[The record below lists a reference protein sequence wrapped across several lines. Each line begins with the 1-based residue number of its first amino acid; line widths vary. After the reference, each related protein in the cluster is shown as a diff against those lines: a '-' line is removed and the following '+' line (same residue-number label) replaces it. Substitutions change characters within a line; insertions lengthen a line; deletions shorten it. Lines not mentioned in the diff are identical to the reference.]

1 MAVYRSF
8 LLGSFQEFS
17 SCKFTR
23 AMPAIYKLGLSQ
35 SNGATVRRIF
45 SLCGWALTLEHWNTF
60 PHLPLSTL
68 LSSCCNSLLLILP
81 FLLLFLR
88 ERVRECVQNAGFE
101 SSVTRWLSYFSHL
114 ASCNTENWPSY
125 IQNYPKAV
133 SKFCLILKH
142 PNNWLAF
149 WIYFA
154 KVAKFR
160 PIWSHC
166 LKGTHHHR
174 ETGRLEQRL
183 STLKSEITAAAIC
196 FKISLLLTLS
206 QSLFRS

>member
-1 MAVYRSF
+1 MSAYIGTLKHF
-8 LLGSFQEFS
+8 PPS
-17 SCKFTR
+17 S
-23 AMPAIYKLGLSQ
+23 
-35 SNGATVRRIF
+35 
-45 SLCGWALTLEHWNTF
+45 TF
-60 PHLPLSTL
+60 NPQ
-68 LSSCCNSLLLILP
+68 LLLQLSAANSTIPLP
-81 FLLLFLR
+81 ASLPTR
-88 ERVRECVQNAGFE
+88 ESERECVQNAGFE

-114 ASCNTENWPSY
+114 ASCNTENLPSY

-196 FKISLLLTLS
+196 FKISLSLTLS